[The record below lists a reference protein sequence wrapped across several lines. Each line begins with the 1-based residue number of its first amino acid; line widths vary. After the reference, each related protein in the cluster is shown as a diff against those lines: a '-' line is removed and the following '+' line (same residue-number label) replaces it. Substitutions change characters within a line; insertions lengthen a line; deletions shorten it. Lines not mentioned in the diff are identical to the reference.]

1 MIPYDKI
8 LLRIKYILLQQEPGK
23 VVYLGMV
30 LNLLYYRNIYE
41 T

>member
-23 VVYLGMV
+23 VVNLGMV